1 MIYVREKERCKEL
14 LDISKAKLDEVDEE
28 TRNAFKAMEEVRS
41 LLLTYLC
48 VFRFR
53 AENDFYIAV
62 GDGARAKRRSA
73 ERRTGNIAGKT
84 TDASRHRPRCD

>member
-41 LLLTYLC
+41 AQLTYLC
-48 VFRFR
+48 V
-53 AENDFYIAV
+53 
-62 GDGARAKRRSA
+62 S
-73 ERRTGNIAGKT
+73 
-84 TDASRHRPRCD
+84 C